1 MLTFWIII
9 VLMILSVIA
18 LIWDENTNRYN
29 SDFLVSFAAA
39 IILIVGFIIALA
51 LGLSMVTSVP
61 EEIAV
66 FKLQKEYIESQTDLD
81 TSILSLQ
88 KVEQNQW
95 LFEVQTKVNRYGLFS
110 IYPESVLELK
120 PIE

>member
-18 LIWDENTNRYN
+18 LIWDENTNRYS

>member
-1 MLTFWIII
+1 MLTFWTIIL
-9 VLMILSVIA
+9 LMILSVIV
-18 LIWDENTNRYN
+18 LIWNENTDKHS
-29 SDFLVSFAAA
+29 SDFLMAFAVA
-39 IILIVGFIIALA
+39 ILIIGFMIALIV
-51 LGLSMVTSVP
+51 GLSMVTSVP

-81 TSILSLQ
+81 ASILSLQ